1 MYYSRTGNP
10 MDINRIWNRK
20 HSTILN
26 IQLKGIS
33 DIAVDSENVRG
44 IRADSGSAAC
54 IVPDIQISF
63 L

>member
-1 MYYSRTGNP
+1 